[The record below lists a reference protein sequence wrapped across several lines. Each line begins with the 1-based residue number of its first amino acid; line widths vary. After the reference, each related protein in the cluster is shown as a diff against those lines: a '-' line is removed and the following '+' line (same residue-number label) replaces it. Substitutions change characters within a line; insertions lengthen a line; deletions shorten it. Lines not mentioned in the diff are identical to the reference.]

1 MHRRSGQGDLSEAWL
16 SPALG
21 QNARLDRIGQFF
33 DWAALER
40 LVGGLHGSRTGRP
53 SWAPLV
59 MVKALLLQQW
69 YGLSDPGLEEA
80 LSDRLSFRRFVGL
93 GLDEGQPDHSVISR
107 FRKALREG
115 DLDRALF
122 EEVERQ
128 LEAQG
133 LLLKSGTLMDA
144 TVVAAAVKKPGS
156 PAGSGSPT
164 DPEAAWTRKGGKS
177 TFGYKAH
184 VGVDQGSGLIRRA
197 ELTAANIYES
207 EVAEALICGDER
219 AVYGDKAYEHKA
231 RRARLKAKGVKD
243 RIMHRSHK
251 NQAALPPWQARRN
264 HLISPIRAAVERVFG
279 TLKRG
284 YGYWRVRYR
293 GRAANLLQLRF
304 LCIAYNLRR
313 AAVLLA

>member
-16 SPALG
+16 SPQLG
-21 QNARLDRIGQFF
+21 QNARLDRIGQSF
-33 DWAALER
+33 DWAAVER
-40 LVGGLHGSRTGRP
+40 LVSGVHSARTGRP
-53 SWAPLV
+53 SWPPVV

-69 YGLSDPGLEEA
+69 YELSDPGLEEA

-107 FRKALREG
+107 FRKALRARG
-115 DLDRALF
+115 LDAALF
-122 EEVERQ
+122 AEVERQ
-128 LEAQG
+128 LEARG
-133 LLLKSGTLMDA
+133 LLIKSGTLLDA

-156 PAGSGSPT
+156 PAGSGSKV
-164 DPEAAWTRKGGKS
+164 DPEAGWTRKGGRS

-197 ELTAANIYES
+197 ELTAANVYES

-231 RRARLKAKGVKD
+231 RRARLKARGVKD
-243 RIMHRSHK
+243 RIMHRRHK
-251 NQAALPPWQARRN
+251 HQAALPPWQARRN
-264 HLISPIRAAVERVFG
+264 RLISPIRAAVERVFG

-293 GRAANLLQLRF
+293 GRTANLLQLRF

-313 AAVLLA
+313 AAVLTG